1 MQGFELKAAAKPRFK
16 PKALKLPA
24 LGTAPRKTSRP
35 SAPRAAR
42 RPGSLL
48 GLHNKTPHP
57 WAPRVDPRFRPFSL
71 PAPRDAPRLGPLPGL
86 HKRGPEAGTHCS
98 QPSASYQA
106 IKLCDGSSGG
116 QWQGRLDALAMGK
129 FSVLQTQVF
138 QTIGPDLLFEKPGSG
153 GHPPKIAGSVTVDA
167 GTGCIHRL
175 RCRCTAILGPKGAE
189 TAPRQPVVLARPI
202 ITLLKPKLCSLTS
215 SPGRTTC
222 PKFPCPGPNLPDCT
236 MLLDPNLIALGRERR
251 NRCRTNPTGAWP
263 LT

>member
-1 MQGFELKAAAKPRFK
+1 M
-16 PKALKLPA
+16 
-24 LGTAPRKTSRP
+24 GTAPRKTSRP

-42 RPGSLL
+42 RPGSPP

-138 QTIGPDLLFEKPGSG
+138 ETIGPDLLFEKPGSG
-153 GHPPKIAGSVTVDA
+153 GHQSAPGVAKRPHSLTIQPPSAVDA
-167 GTGCIHRL
+167 GGGMQPQSMVVYRDCEGSE
-175 RCRCTAILGPKGAE
+175 CRESTTSSSYLGPDQDRTQEASVARPTK
-189 TAPRQPVVLARPI
+189 TARLHNSTRPIPMRNGKRTAKQVHEQAGRCMVNILARHPR
-202 ITLLKPKLCSLTS
+202 LASRLNTS
-215 SPGRTTC
+215 P
-222 PKFPCPGPNLPDCT
+222 
-236 MLLDPNLIALGRERR
+236 AEV
-251 NRCRTNPTGAWP
+251 AP
-263 LT
+263 L

>member
-1 MQGFELKAAAKPRFK
+1 MYPPRCERLRALSRGKAKVQAESLKAPSFGNRATQD
-16 PKALKLPA
+16 LP
-24 LGTAPRKTSRP
+24 PW
-35 SAPRAAR
+35 APRAAR
-42 RPGSLL
+42 RPGSHP

-71 PAPRDAPRLGPLPGL
+71 PAPRDAPRLGPLPGS

-138 QTIGPDLLFEKPGSG
+138 QTIGPDLLFEKTGSG

-175 RCRCTAILGPKGAE
+175 RCRCTAILGSRVQ
-189 TAPRQPVVLARPI
+189 RQHRG
-202 ITLLKPKLCSLTS
+202 SQW
-215 SPGRTTC
+215 
-222 PKFPCPGPNLPDCT
+222 FWPGP
-236 MLLDPNLIALGRERR
+236 
-251 NRCRTNPTGAWP
+251 
-263 LT
+263 